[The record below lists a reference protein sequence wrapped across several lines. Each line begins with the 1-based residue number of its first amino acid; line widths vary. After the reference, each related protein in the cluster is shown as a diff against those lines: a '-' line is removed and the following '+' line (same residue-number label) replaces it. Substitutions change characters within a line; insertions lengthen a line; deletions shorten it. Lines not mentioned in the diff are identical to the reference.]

1 MIASYQ
7 GLFCTFLN
15 TKERGDYK
23 PYMIKK
29 ATLINVIRL
38 WEGVLILAFRLN
50 LNPTTE
56 YVH

>member
-1 MIASYQ
+1 
-7 GLFCTFLN
+7 
-15 TKERGDYK
+15 
-23 PYMIKK
+23 MIKK
-29 ATLINVIRL
+29 ATLINVIGL